1 MALSSV
7 QTLPIKFRHFI
18 LSTKK
23 LPFILNSFLTVINPL
38 ALISLAIYCATS
50 PKSTTESVGVL
61 LFNAN
66 VKFEDDDDDE
76 ELSINVVDV
85 GYL

>member
-1 MALSSV
+1 MRL
-7 QTLPIKFRHFI
+7 RHFI

-23 LPFILNSFLTVINPL
+23 LPFILNSFLTVMNPL
-38 ALISLAIYCATS
+38 ALISAAISCATS
-50 PKSTTESVGVL
+50 PKSTTDSTGVL